1 MQGDGKKAEGGPNS
15 NSSTSTNTTN
25 ASSVLDFLQIC
36 GKLKTTKRTGWVNH
50 KVALPESIS
59 DHMYRMGIISF
70 LFDASN
76 NNLNRERMIKMALV
90 HDMAGV

>member
-1 MQGDGKKAEGGPNS
+1 MMEGQES
-15 NSSTSTNTTN
+15 AQRN
-25 ASSVLDFLQIC
+25 ASVLDFLQIC

-70 LFDASN
+70 LFTN
-76 NNLNRERMIKMALV
+76 TNLDRERMIKMALV
-90 HDMAGV
+90 HDMAGLTLLVHHGIGD

>member
-1 MQGDGKKAEGGPNS
+1 MMEGQES
-15 NSSTSTNTTN
+15 AQRN
-25 ASSVLDFLQIC
+25 ASVLDFLQIC

-70 LFDASN
+70 LFTN
-76 NNLNRERMIKMALV
+76 TNLDRERMIKMALV
-90 HDMAGV
+90 HDMAGLVLLVHHGIGG